1 MITPSFKRLSIK
13 KKLILT
19 IMGISSMVL
28 LTTLS
33 IFITNELVGLKRTMI
48 EDLSTL
54 TDLVGKTSSGAIMFY
69 DEKTAAENLRVLIA
83 KPHIVSTHLFKVNDQ
98 VFAHYHRDY
107 PNQADQ
113 VDHQKLFQQLPVE
126 IATLVNDQM
135 EGYFYID
142 DHIHLVKRIVFEGD
156 QTLIGVIYIESDRD
170 VYWQRV
176 KGYIYTTIAMIGIA
190 LLLALIFALRAQKS
204 FTDPIMKLL
213 TSMQHVSK
221 EYNYSEKITNDYDDE
236 FGQLVDGF
244 NDMLE
249 QLGQHHQQEKNYQAD
264 LEQRVEER
272 TLQLQ
277 KARDE
282 ALSASETKSIFLA
295 NMSHEIRTPMNAILG
310 YSQLLQQSDLDQEQI
325 RKLSIINKS
334 GNHLLALINDI
345 LELSKI
351 EAGSVDVNNS
361 DFDLLE
367 LVLGIENMFKIR
379 CEKKHIA
386 WRMEC
391 FSLEPVLVNG
401 DQGKLRQV
409 LINLIGNAC
418 KFTDQG
424 EVRFK
429 IERLDENRYKFTVQD
444 TGIGIEKSALN
455 NIFDAFH
462 QEKQGQQ
469 KGGTGLGLS
478 ISKRHIE
485 LFSGDLQV
493 ESTIN
498 QGTSFFF
505 DIELPP
511 ASKSFKMTESLS
523 EPIYTLKSD
532 KHLTA
537 LVVDD
542 VKDNTDLLTII
553 LTQMG
558 FHVMVAENGQLALD
572 EIEKKCPDIV
582 FMDIRMPV
590 MDGLEAIK
598 NIRQKYSSSQLKCI
612 AVSASGFQHQAEYFI
627 DIGYD
632 LFISKPFRFEM
643 IYDAIRSVLGV
654 ELKSCETVKSKESA
668 LPLAANSAIAAELNL
683 DKEFIAQ
690 LKQAAEYGQ
699 LTELGNLLT
708 ELKEYGQAGKNIANH
723 LELLITSADL
733 EGILEYVEGVIS
745 EQNASG

>member
-1 MITPSFKRLSIK
+1 MIIPSFKKLSIK

-19 IMGISSMVL
+19 IMGISSMIL
-28 LTTLS
+28 LITLS
-33 IFITNELVGLKRTMI
+33 IFITNELVGLKKSMI

-54 TDLVGKTSSGAIMFY
+54 AELVGKNSSGAIMFY
-69 DEKTAAENLRVLIA
+69 DEKTAEENLRVLNA
-83 KPHIVSTHLFKVNDQ
+83 KSHIVSTHLFKDDNQ
-98 VFAHYHRDY
+98 IFARYHRDY
-107 PNQADQ
+107 QNP
-113 VDHQKLFQQLPVE
+113 VDHTEHRQRLPDE
-126 IATLVNDQM
+126 IITLVNNQM

-142 DHIHLVKRIVFEGD
+142 DHIHLVKRIVFDAD
-156 QTLIGVIYIESDRD
+156 QSLIGLIYIESDRD

-176 KGYIYTTIAMIGIA
+176 KDHIYIAITMIGIA
-190 LLLALIFALRAQKS
+190 LLLALGFALRAQKS
-204 FTDPIMKLL
+204 FTDPILKLL

-221 EYNYSEKITNDYDDE
+221 EYNYSEKISNDYDDE
-236 FGQLVDGF
+236 FGQLIDGF
-244 NDMLE
+244 NDMLS
-249 QLGQHHQQEKNYQAD
+249 QLEEHHKQEKNYQAD
-264 LEQRVEER
+264 LEKRVEER

-310 YSQLLQQSDLDQEQI
+310 YSQLLQQSQLDKEQV
-325 RKLSIINKS
+325 RKLNIINKS

-351 EAGSVDVNNS
+351 EAGSININNS

-379 CEKKHIA
+379 CDEKNILWK
-386 WRMEC
+386 MDC
-391 FSLEPVLVNG
+391 FNDEPVLVNG

-424 EVRFK
+424 EVLFK
-429 IERLDENRYKFTVQD
+429 IERIAENRYKFTVQD
-444 TGIGIEKSALN
+444 TGIGIDESALE

-485 LFSGDLQV
+485 LLSGNLQV
-493 ESTIN
+493 ESAIN
-498 QGTSFFF
+498 HGTKFFF
-505 DIELPP
+505 DIELQP
-511 ASKSFKMTESLS
+511 ASQSFMTTEPLS
-523 EPIYTLKSD
+523 EPIYTLESD
-532 KHLTA
+532 KYLTA

-558 FHVMVAENGQLALD
+558 FHVVSAENGQLALD

-598 NIRQKYSSSQLKCI
+598 KIRQKYSSSQLKCI
-612 AVSASGFQHQAEYFI
+612 AVSASGFQHQSEYFI

-632 LFISKPFRFEM
+632 LFISKPFRFEV
-643 IYDAIRSVLGV
+643 IYEAISSILGV
-654 ELKSCETVKSKESA
+654 ELKSGDTGKS
-668 LPLAANSAIAAELNL
+668 N
-683 DKEFIAQ
+683 Q
-690 LKQAAEYGQ
+690 LKQDSVTDKAPTLPLSLDNEFIEKFKHAAEYGQ
-699 LTELGNLLT
+699 LTELGKLLT
-708 ELKEYGQAGKNIANH
+708 DLREYGQEGKNIANH
-723 LELLITSADL
+723 LELLISSADL
-733 EGILEYVEGVIS
+733 DGILEYVEGVIS
-745 EQNASG
+745 EHNTSG